1 MSNKTDRALIG
12 RILGYSLRTGCDV
25 QTGAGTDAPAVVWA
39 GTDYE
44 VGDGTCGLHEDQK
57 QANELAIPYVRF
69 DALTAALD
77 RADASEARS
86 TKLLEQYYAVLAEQ
100 GRCAW
105 NDAIEAAAEC
115 VDGNHPIGIIEE
127 ILALKKGAKT

>member
-1 MSNKTDRALIG
+1 MLTSLLRIGCICHDEPQAAGMTHGVDENATDVLMAK
-12 RILGYSLRTGCDV
+12 
-25 QTGAGTDAPAVVWA
+25 AA
-39 GTDYE
+39 
-44 VGDGTCGLHEDQK
+44 
-57 QANELAIPYVRF
+57 
-69 DALTAALD
+69 DALTVALD
-77 RADASEARS
+77 RADAAEARS
-86 TKLLEQYYAVLAEQ
+86 TKLLEQYYEILAEQ